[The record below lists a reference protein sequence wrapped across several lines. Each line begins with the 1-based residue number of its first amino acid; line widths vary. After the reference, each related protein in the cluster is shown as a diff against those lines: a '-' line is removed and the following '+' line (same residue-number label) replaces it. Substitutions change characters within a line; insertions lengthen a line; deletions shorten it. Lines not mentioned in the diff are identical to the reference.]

1 MNNTRPDAADSAEA
15 WLLSLGAVHRA
26 AVGIYE
32 VVHVLPHAPALFQV
46 PQAPVYCRGVILWEE
61 RVLPVVDLRSL
72 ASAGAARVDAA
83 HVAGIEQLVA
93 VVAYQTDP
101 SQIAEYGALLLAA
114 VPARI
119 TVTNQQGCEFDPA
132 LAPWAS
138 FSSSCFR
145 HPNLGAVPV
154 LDLRRVFR
162 PTQARS
168 HLLSSA
174 HV

>member
-1 MNNTRPDAADSAEA
+1 VSKTRPDAGRSAEA
-15 WLLSLGAVHRA
+15 WLLSLGAAHRA

-32 VVHVLPHAPALFQV
+32 VVHILPYAPALFRV
-46 PQAPVYCRGVILWEE
+46 PQAPAHCRGVILWEE

-72 ASAGAARVDAA
+72 VSKGAASVDAA
-83 HVAGIEQLVA
+83 HVAGLEQLIA
-93 VVAYQTDP
+93 VVAYQTDR
-101 SQIAEYGALLLAA
+101 SQVADYGALLLAGL
-114 VPARI
+114 PART
-119 TVTNQQGCEFDPA
+119 TVTDEQACELDPA
-132 LAPWAS
+132 WTS

-145 HPNLGAVPV
+145 HANLGPVPV

-168 HLLSSA
+168 HLLSLE